1 MSRAYYAGPLWL
13 YLLQANERFASN
25 RGRTDALHA
34 AFLADAAARC
44 AECAPSASA
53 PVVPKAAAVAL
64 HSALCVTTSVLTATD
79 RDRTTATS
87 SGSGRT
93 QSAGRHTAVLGKGT
107 SPLAD
112 ALAKS
117 VGTPFEMRAARNT
130 VSPA

>member
-53 PVVPKAAAVAL
+53 PVVPKAAAVAPL
-64 HSALCVTTSVLTATD
+64 RTEAEAAEAAEAAVAALPPGRANEGAT
-79 RDRTTATS
+79 
-87 SGSGRT
+87 
-93 QSAGRHTAVLGKGT
+93 LE
-107 SPLAD
+107 PLNEAPARSRSRSD
-112 ALAKS
+112 DLAALAQQ
-117 VGTPFEMRAARNT
+117 VHE
-130 VSPA
+130 